1 MNVPYFNKDRIAEV
15 LDLDKLIDA
24 MEQALIAFSSGKVIQ
39 PVRMRVVD
47 EKAGGDVNILLDL
60 AGPLESLERYD
71 ELCELLEQ
79 CIAMAPALGEDKKFM
94 KYYKKYAKKAA
105 KLASR

>member
-1 MNVPYFNKDRIAEV
+1 MQ
-15 LDLDKLIDA
+15 DA
-24 MEQALIAFSSGKVIQ
+24 N
-39 PVRMRVVD
+39 

-105 KLASR
+105 KSASR